1 MSSFAP
7 VILDNGTGYSKIGY
21 AGMFHHFFLTFFFLT
36 KSKIVLIPSDGV
48 THV

>member
-21 AGMFHHFFLTFFFLT
+21 AGMFRHYYF
-36 KSKIVLIPSDGV
+36 PSCGWIAPILRYIILLRALFP
-48 THV
+48 